1 LIVLSSA
8 ETARSRY
15 GFITPLHST
24 FLALW
29 RGRLCHHQN
38 NSLASLL
45 PLSTPAQSTIAALHL
60 TCSHIHCSPAFC
72 PSLCQSTPTAI
83 VIPKLFVPFAKPI
96 SQPSTSLP
104 ATRLSQ
110 HPTGHE
116 RHFWPHS
123 DSIQHSTH
131 APRTGR
137 GARCPAPSQPP
148 PPSVTA
154 HYRRTPRTLL
164 STLVHLRPP
173 QLRPASTSCEHQC
186 LRPASTTSCSRC
198 LDCCFILFGF
208 WFPIPSRIVQSS
220 LAATYVTF
228 DLRVETPLLPPQSRD
243 QPTIASSARP
253 PSDQRQDVIAP
264 AQRLQ

>member
-1 LIVLSSA
+1 VVGCVTTKTIHWL
-8 ETARSRY
+8 
-15 GFITPLHST
+15 P
-24 FLALW
+24 
-29 RGRLCHHQN
+29 
-38 NSLASLL
+38 LL

-72 PSLCQSTPTAI
+72 PSLCQSTSTAI
-83 VIPKLFVPFAKPI
+83 IIPKLFVPFAKPI

-148 PPSVTA
+148 PPSLLL
-154 HYRRTPRTLL
+154 RTTDALRELYSLLL
-164 STLVHLRPP
+164 SISAPLSCVLRPH
-173 QLRPASTSCEHQC
+173 PANTSIFVPR
-186 LRPASTTSCSRC
+186 LSP
-198 LDCCFILFGF
+198 LVL
-208 WFPIPSRIVQSS
+208 IVWV
-220 LAATYVTF
+220 AA
-228 DLRVETPLLPPQSRD
+228 
-243 QPTIASSARP
+243 
-253 PSDQRQDVIAP
+253 
-264 AQRLQ
+264 